1 MILIDIRKSNKLK
14 DSEYSAFIKF
24 DYNSKIVDA
33 IRELP
38 FRYYNP
44 SETEWEVP
52 TNKVEY
58 LINKLKEFD
67 IKIFG
72 KITIFEDKNT
82 NIGLPEGFEFKTK
95 PFSHQLE
102 GVEYGLKYD
111 RWFLG
116 DEQGL
121 GKALALDTKIYTY
134 PSGYKLMR
142 DIEVGDYV
150 YGKDGRPTRVTATY
164 YHKDVEMY
172 RFTFSDGISIDCCKD
187 HLWQIHTQH
196 GYKVV
201 DTNWFLQ
208 KNQFGVVRKDKLFSG
223 GSYNYYIDRCEPVQ
237 FRFMPVD
244 LHPYILGSLLGDGSL
259 NGGSVNFTTKDEESV
274 RRINELLPEGYILH
288 SSASMGDISYNIV
301 NLDNKPN
308 PKGSNIIKMWLKDLK
323 LMGTNSHTKFIPH
336 IYKYNSPEIRIAV
349 LQGLLDTDGYA
360 TKDNLVQYTT
370 VSKQLAEDVRFLV
383 ESLGGMCNWYEGTC
397 GYNDKITGVAYTLTI
412 RIDDPSKLFMLE
424 RKRSLLKPRHFKPR
438 RQIVS
443 IERIENADAKCI
455 TVDSKDHL
463 YLAEHFVV
471 THNTKQIID
480 IAVARKV
487 MYGYRFCLIV
497 CGVNTLKWNWVNEIH
512 THSKEDAYILGQRR
526 KGTKIRIGSTKD
538 KLEDLKLMYDI
549 KEPHPYFIITNV
561 ESFRDK
567 NIADTISDL
576 CKKGIIGM
584 CAADEMHKMKNPT
597 AQQTK
602 GFLKCLPY
610 CRIGMTGTPLMN
622 SPMDLYVILK
632 WLGYESHAFYS
643 FKQHYCVMGGY
654 GGYEIVGYKNLD
666 QLTAQVREIMLRRL
680 KSEVLDLP
688 EKIYVDDIVEME
700 GKQAVMYKEVEAGLK
715 ADYINGDIDL
725 TNPLSA
731 LIRLRQTTGYP
742 GILSDEITESAKLD
756 RMEELVENCTS
767 NDEKV
772 LIFSNWTQITDA
784 ICNKLKSEGH
794 KVGVITG
801 ETPDSSRQEIVDVF
815 QNSSNLSVLVGTIGA
830 MGTGLTLT
838 AATTVIF
845 VDEPWNKALFDQAV
859 DRAHRIGQKNN
870 ITIYSIMCKDTID
883 ERIHNLIYKKGAMS
897 DAIIDGKVVG
907 NKNEVFDYL
916 LNG

>member
-24 DYNSKIVDA
+24 DYNSRIVDA

-82 NIGLPEGFEFKTK
+82 NIELPEGFEFKTK

-121 GKALALDTKIYTY
+121 GK
-134 PSGYKLMR
+134 
-142 DIEVGDYV
+142 
-150 YGKDGRPTRVTATY
+150 
-164 YHKDVEMY
+164 
-172 RFTFSDGISIDCCKD
+172 
-187 HLWQIHTQH
+187 
-196 GYKVV
+196 
-201 DTNWFLQ
+201 
-208 KNQFGVVRKDKLFSG
+208 
-223 GSYNYYIDRCEPVQ
+223 
-237 FRFMPVD
+237 
-244 LHPYILGSLLGDGSL
+244 
-259 NGGSVNFTTKDEESV
+259 
-274 RRINELLPEGYILH
+274 
-288 SSASMGDISYNIV
+288 
-301 NLDNKPN
+301 
-308 PKGSNIIKMWLKDLK
+308 
-323 LMGTNSHTKFIPH
+323 
-336 IYKYNSPEIRIAV
+336 
-349 LQGLLDTDGYA
+349 
-360 TKDNLVQYTT
+360 
-370 VSKQLAEDVRFLV
+370 
-383 ESLGGMCNWYEGTC
+383 
-397 GYNDKITGVAYTLTI
+397 
-412 RIDDPSKLFMLE
+412 
-424 RKRSLLKPRHFKPR
+424 
-438 RQIVS
+438 
-443 IERIENADAKCI
+443 
-455 TVDSKDHL
+455 
-463 YLAEHFVV
+463 
-471 THNTKQIID
+471 TKQVID
-480 IAVARKV
+480 IAVARKLK
-487 MYGYRFCLIV
+487 YGYKHCLIV

-512 THSKEDAYILGQRR
+512 THSNEGSYILGQKLS
-526 KGTKIRIGSTKD
+526 KGKIKIGSTKD
-538 KLEDLKLMYDI
+538 KINDLNFLLLDKLVL
-549 KEPHPYFIITNV
+549 PYFIITNV

-567 NIADTISDL
+567 NIADLIQQL
-576 CKKGIIGM
+576 CKKGIINM

-597 AQQTK
+597 SQQTK
-602 GFLKCLPY
+602 GFLKCLPD

-688 EKIYVDDIVEME
+688 EKIYVDDIVEMD

-756 RMEELVENCTS
+756 RLEEIVENCIS

-772 LIFSNWTQITDA
+772 IIFSNWTQMTSVIFD
-784 ICNKLKSEGH
+784 
-794 KVGVITG
+794 KVAKYGCGVITG
-801 ETPDSSRQEIVDVF
+801 ETADSNRQAIVNKF
-815 QNSSNLSVLVGTIGA
+815 QSDDTLKVIVGTIGA

-883 ERIHNLIYKKGAMS
+883 ERIHNLIYKKGTMS

>member
-67 IKIFG
+67 IKICG

-121 GKALALDTKIYTY
+121 GK
-134 PSGYKLMR
+134 
-142 DIEVGDYV
+142 
-150 YGKDGRPTRVTATY
+150 
-164 YHKDVEMY
+164 
-172 RFTFSDGISIDCCKD
+172 
-187 HLWQIHTQH
+187 
-196 GYKVV
+196 
-201 DTNWFLQ
+201 
-208 KNQFGVVRKDKLFSG
+208 
-223 GSYNYYIDRCEPVQ
+223 
-237 FRFMPVD
+237 
-244 LHPYILGSLLGDGSL
+244 
-259 NGGSVNFTTKDEESV
+259 
-274 RRINELLPEGYILH
+274 
-288 SSASMGDISYNIV
+288 
-301 NLDNKPN
+301 
-308 PKGSNIIKMWLKDLK
+308 
-323 LMGTNSHTKFIPH
+323 
-336 IYKYNSPEIRIAV
+336 
-349 LQGLLDTDGYA
+349 
-360 TKDNLVQYTT
+360 
-370 VSKQLAEDVRFLV
+370 
-383 ESLGGMCNWYEGTC
+383 
-397 GYNDKITGVAYTLTI
+397 
-412 RIDDPSKLFMLE
+412 
-424 RKRSLLKPRHFKPR
+424 
-438 RQIVS
+438 
-443 IERIENADAKCI
+443 
-455 TVDSKDHL
+455 
-463 YLAEHFVV
+463 
-471 THNTKQIID
+471 TKQVID

-549 KEPHPYFIITNV
+549 KEPHPYFIITNI

-772 LIFSNWTQITDA
+772 IIFSNWTQMTDA
-784 ICNKLKSEGH
+784 ICNKLKSSGH
-794 KVGVITG
+794 NVGVITG

-815 QNSSNLSVLVGTIGA
+815 QNSSDLSVLVGTIGA

>member
-58 LINKLKEFD
+58 LINKLKGFD
-67 IKIFG
+67 IKICG
-72 KITIFEDKNT
+72 KLTIFEDKNT

-121 GKALALDTKIYTY
+121 GK
-134 PSGYKLMR
+134 
-142 DIEVGDYV
+142 
-150 YGKDGRPTRVTATY
+150 
-164 YHKDVEMY
+164 
-172 RFTFSDGISIDCCKD
+172 
-187 HLWQIHTQH
+187 
-196 GYKVV
+196 
-201 DTNWFLQ
+201 
-208 KNQFGVVRKDKLFSG
+208 
-223 GSYNYYIDRCEPVQ
+223 
-237 FRFMPVD
+237 
-244 LHPYILGSLLGDGSL
+244 
-259 NGGSVNFTTKDEESV
+259 
-274 RRINELLPEGYILH
+274 
-288 SSASMGDISYNIV
+288 
-301 NLDNKPN
+301 
-308 PKGSNIIKMWLKDLK
+308 
-323 LMGTNSHTKFIPH
+323 
-336 IYKYNSPEIRIAV
+336 
-349 LQGLLDTDGYA
+349 
-360 TKDNLVQYTT
+360 
-370 VSKQLAEDVRFLV
+370 
-383 ESLGGMCNWYEGTC
+383 
-397 GYNDKITGVAYTLTI
+397 
-412 RIDDPSKLFMLE
+412 
-424 RKRSLLKPRHFKPR
+424 
-438 RQIVS
+438 
-443 IERIENADAKCI
+443 
-455 TVDSKDHL
+455 
-463 YLAEHFVV
+463 
-471 THNTKQIID
+471 TKQVID

-538 KLEDLKLMYDI
+538 KLEDLKLMYDR

-688 EKIYVDDIVEME
+688 EKIYVDDIVEMD

-731 LIRLRQTTGYP
+731 FIRLRQTTGYP

-772 LIFSNWTQITDA
+772 IIFSNWTQMTDA
-784 ICNKLKSEGH
+784 ICNKLKSSGH
-794 KVGVITG
+794 NVGVITG

-815 QNSSNLSVLVGTIGA
+815 QNSSDLSVLVGTIGA

>member
-58 LINKLKEFD
+58 LINKLKGFD
-67 IKIFG
+67 IKICG
-72 KITIFEDKNT
+72 KLTIFEDKNT

-121 GKALALDTKIYTY
+121 GK
-134 PSGYKLMR
+134 
-142 DIEVGDYV
+142 
-150 YGKDGRPTRVTATY
+150 
-164 YHKDVEMY
+164 
-172 RFTFSDGISIDCCKD
+172 
-187 HLWQIHTQH
+187 
-196 GYKVV
+196 
-201 DTNWFLQ
+201 
-208 KNQFGVVRKDKLFSG
+208 
-223 GSYNYYIDRCEPVQ
+223 
-237 FRFMPVD
+237 
-244 LHPYILGSLLGDGSL
+244 
-259 NGGSVNFTTKDEESV
+259 
-274 RRINELLPEGYILH
+274 
-288 SSASMGDISYNIV
+288 
-301 NLDNKPN
+301 
-308 PKGSNIIKMWLKDLK
+308 
-323 LMGTNSHTKFIPH
+323 
-336 IYKYNSPEIRIAV
+336 
-349 LQGLLDTDGYA
+349 
-360 TKDNLVQYTT
+360 
-370 VSKQLAEDVRFLV
+370 
-383 ESLGGMCNWYEGTC
+383 
-397 GYNDKITGVAYTLTI
+397 
-412 RIDDPSKLFMLE
+412 
-424 RKRSLLKPRHFKPR
+424 
-438 RQIVS
+438 
-443 IERIENADAKCI
+443 
-455 TVDSKDHL
+455 
-463 YLAEHFVV
+463 
-471 THNTKQIID
+471 TKQVID

-538 KLEDLKLMYDI
+538 KLEDLKLMYDR

-756 RMEELVENCTS
+756 RMEEIVENCIS

-772 LIFSNWTQITDA
+772 IIFSNWTQMTDA
-784 ICNKLKSEGH
+784 ICNKLKSSRH

-815 QNSSNLSVLVGTIGA
+815 QNSSDLSVLVGTIGA

>member
-67 IKIFG
+67 IKICG

-121 GKALALDTKIYTY
+121 GK
-134 PSGYKLMR
+134 
-142 DIEVGDYV
+142 
-150 YGKDGRPTRVTATY
+150 
-164 YHKDVEMY
+164 
-172 RFTFSDGISIDCCKD
+172 
-187 HLWQIHTQH
+187 
-196 GYKVV
+196 
-201 DTNWFLQ
+201 
-208 KNQFGVVRKDKLFSG
+208 
-223 GSYNYYIDRCEPVQ
+223 
-237 FRFMPVD
+237 
-244 LHPYILGSLLGDGSL
+244 
-259 NGGSVNFTTKDEESV
+259 
-274 RRINELLPEGYILH
+274 
-288 SSASMGDISYNIV
+288 
-301 NLDNKPN
+301 
-308 PKGSNIIKMWLKDLK
+308 
-323 LMGTNSHTKFIPH
+323 
-336 IYKYNSPEIRIAV
+336 
-349 LQGLLDTDGYA
+349 
-360 TKDNLVQYTT
+360 
-370 VSKQLAEDVRFLV
+370 
-383 ESLGGMCNWYEGTC
+383 
-397 GYNDKITGVAYTLTI
+397 
-412 RIDDPSKLFMLE
+412 
-424 RKRSLLKPRHFKPR
+424 
-438 RQIVS
+438 
-443 IERIENADAKCI
+443 
-455 TVDSKDHL
+455 
-463 YLAEHFVV
+463 
-471 THNTKQIID
+471 TKQVID

-576 CKKGIIGM
+576 CKKEIIGM

-688 EKIYVDDIVEME
+688 EKIYVDDIVEMD

-772 LIFSNWTQITDA
+772 IIFSNWTQMTDA
-784 ICNKLKSEGH
+784 ICNKLKSSGH
-794 KVGVITG
+794 NVGVITG

-815 QNSSNLSVLVGTIGA
+815 QNSSDLSVLVGTIGA

>member
-58 LINKLKEFD
+58 LINKFKEFD
-67 IKIFG
+67 IKICG
-72 KITIFEDKNT
+72 KITIFEAKNT

-121 GKALALDTKIYTY
+121 GK
-134 PSGYKLMR
+134 
-142 DIEVGDYV
+142 
-150 YGKDGRPTRVTATY
+150 
-164 YHKDVEMY
+164 
-172 RFTFSDGISIDCCKD
+172 
-187 HLWQIHTQH
+187 
-196 GYKVV
+196 
-201 DTNWFLQ
+201 
-208 KNQFGVVRKDKLFSG
+208 
-223 GSYNYYIDRCEPVQ
+223 
-237 FRFMPVD
+237 
-244 LHPYILGSLLGDGSL
+244 
-259 NGGSVNFTTKDEESV
+259 
-274 RRINELLPEGYILH
+274 
-288 SSASMGDISYNIV
+288 
-301 NLDNKPN
+301 
-308 PKGSNIIKMWLKDLK
+308 
-323 LMGTNSHTKFIPH
+323 
-336 IYKYNSPEIRIAV
+336 
-349 LQGLLDTDGYA
+349 
-360 TKDNLVQYTT
+360 
-370 VSKQLAEDVRFLV
+370 SKQV
-383 ESLGGMCNWYEGTC
+383 
-397 GYNDKITGVAYTLTI
+397 
-412 RIDDPSKLFMLE
+412 
-424 RKRSLLKPRHFKPR
+424 
-438 RQIVS
+438 
-443 IERIENADAKCI
+443 
-455 TVDSKDHL
+455 
-463 YLAEHFVV
+463 
-471 THNTKQIID
+471 ID

-715 ADYINGDIDL
+715 ADYISGDIDL

-756 RMEELVENCTS
+756 RMGEIVENCIS

-772 LIFSNWTQITDA
+772 IIFSNWTQMTDA
-784 ICNKLKSEGH
+784 ILQVLHTKLKLIGRLEPA
-794 KVGVITG
+794 VITG
-801 ETPDSSRQEIVDVF
+801 NTNDSDRQQIVDRF
-815 QNSSNLSVLVGTIGA
+815 QNNDVCRVIIGTIGA

>member
-67 IKIFG
+67 IKICG

-116 DEQGL
+116 DEQGCISGESFVKIKEI
-121 GKALALDTKIYTY
+121 GKSANRDIKIKNLKKAFDLDKTIKIKSLVNGRFAYMPIKAVVNKGFQKTLELNLEDTSIQCTPDHLIYTENGWVEADKIKVGDKVFTNGIQTCPLCGTTENLITYKYSKFFGYCKSCMYKSRNGTKYNEIIKKIDDSGYVRLFGKETRDMPNYDKMYGMGIYEHHQVWYKNTGHIVDTSKEVVHHKNGIKTDNRFENLQLLTISEHDRLHSDTKT
-134 PSGYKLMR
+134 S
-142 DIEVGDYV
+142 
-150 YGKDGRPTRVTATY
+150 
-164 YHKDVEMY
+164 
-172 RFTFSDGISIDCCKD
+172 
-187 HLWQIHTQH
+187 HL
-196 GYKVV
+196 Y
-201 DTNWFLQ
+201 
-208 KNQFGVVRKDKLFSG
+208 QFNENLD
-223 GSYNYYIDRCEPVQ
+223 YIDRK
-237 FRFMPVD
+237 
-244 LHPYILGSLLGDGSL
+244 G
-259 NGGSVNFTTKDEESV
+259 K
-274 RRINELLPEGYILH
+274 RIY
-288 SSASMGDISYNIV
+288 
-301 NLDNKPN
+301 
-308 PKGSNIIKMWLKDLK
+308 
-323 LMGTNSHTKFIPH
+323 
-336 IYKYNSPEIRIAV
+336 
-349 LQGLLDTDGYA
+349 
-360 TKDNLVQYTT
+360 
-370 VSKQLAEDVRFLV
+370 
-383 ESLGGMCNWYEGTC
+383 
-397 GYNDKITGVAYTLTI
+397 
-412 RIDDPSKLFMLE
+412 
-424 RKRSLLKPRHFKPR
+424 LKPRLQEVTSKTYLGKQQVWDIAIDDDNIHNFICNN
-438 RQIVS
+438 IV
-443 IERIENADAKCI
+443 
-455 TVDSKDHL
+455 V
-463 YLAEHFVV
+463 
-471 THNTKQIID
+471 HNCGKTKQIID

-602 GFLKCLPY
+602 GFLKCLPD

-688 EKIYVDDIVEME
+688 EKIYVDDIVEMD

-742 GILSDEITESAKLD
+742 GILSETITESAKLD

-772 LIFSNWTQITDA
+772 LIFSNWTQMTDA

-801 ETPDSSRQEIVDVF
+801 ETPDSLRQEIVDVF
-815 QNSSNLSVLVGTIGA
+815 QNSSDLSVLVGTIGA

-845 VDEPWNKALFDQAV
+845 LDEPWNKALFDQAV

>member
-58 LINKLKEFD
+58 LINKLKGFD
-67 IKIFG
+67 IKICG
-72 KITIFEDKNT
+72 KLTIFEDKNT

-121 GKALALDTKIYTY
+121 GK
-134 PSGYKLMR
+134 
-142 DIEVGDYV
+142 
-150 YGKDGRPTRVTATY
+150 
-164 YHKDVEMY
+164 
-172 RFTFSDGISIDCCKD
+172 
-187 HLWQIHTQH
+187 
-196 GYKVV
+196 
-201 DTNWFLQ
+201 
-208 KNQFGVVRKDKLFSG
+208 
-223 GSYNYYIDRCEPVQ
+223 
-237 FRFMPVD
+237 
-244 LHPYILGSLLGDGSL
+244 
-259 NGGSVNFTTKDEESV
+259 
-274 RRINELLPEGYILH
+274 
-288 SSASMGDISYNIV
+288 
-301 NLDNKPN
+301 
-308 PKGSNIIKMWLKDLK
+308 
-323 LMGTNSHTKFIPH
+323 
-336 IYKYNSPEIRIAV
+336 
-349 LQGLLDTDGYA
+349 
-360 TKDNLVQYTT
+360 
-370 VSKQLAEDVRFLV
+370 
-383 ESLGGMCNWYEGTC
+383 
-397 GYNDKITGVAYTLTI
+397 
-412 RIDDPSKLFMLE
+412 
-424 RKRSLLKPRHFKPR
+424 
-438 RQIVS
+438 
-443 IERIENADAKCI
+443 
-455 TVDSKDHL
+455 
-463 YLAEHFVV
+463 
-471 THNTKQIID
+471 TKQVID

-772 LIFSNWTQITDA
+772 IIFSNWTQMTDA
-784 ICNKLKSEGH
+784 ICNKLKSSRH

-815 QNSSNLSVLVGTIGA
+815 QNSSDLSVLVGTIGA

-907 NKNEVFDYL
+907 NKNEVFNYL

>member
-58 LINKLKEFD
+58 LINKLKGFD
-67 IKIFG
+67 IKICG
-72 KITIFEDKNT
+72 KLTIFEDKNT

-121 GKALALDTKIYTY
+121 GK
-134 PSGYKLMR
+134 
-142 DIEVGDYV
+142 
-150 YGKDGRPTRVTATY
+150 
-164 YHKDVEMY
+164 
-172 RFTFSDGISIDCCKD
+172 
-187 HLWQIHTQH
+187 
-196 GYKVV
+196 
-201 DTNWFLQ
+201 
-208 KNQFGVVRKDKLFSG
+208 
-223 GSYNYYIDRCEPVQ
+223 
-237 FRFMPVD
+237 
-244 LHPYILGSLLGDGSL
+244 
-259 NGGSVNFTTKDEESV
+259 
-274 RRINELLPEGYILH
+274 
-288 SSASMGDISYNIV
+288 
-301 NLDNKPN
+301 
-308 PKGSNIIKMWLKDLK
+308 
-323 LMGTNSHTKFIPH
+323 
-336 IYKYNSPEIRIAV
+336 
-349 LQGLLDTDGYA
+349 
-360 TKDNLVQYTT
+360 
-370 VSKQLAEDVRFLV
+370 
-383 ESLGGMCNWYEGTC
+383 
-397 GYNDKITGVAYTLTI
+397 
-412 RIDDPSKLFMLE
+412 
-424 RKRSLLKPRHFKPR
+424 
-438 RQIVS
+438 
-443 IERIENADAKCI
+443 
-455 TVDSKDHL
+455 
-463 YLAEHFVV
+463 
-471 THNTKQIID
+471 TKQVID

-538 KLEDLKLMYDI
+538 KLEDLKLMYDR

-688 EKIYVDDIVEME
+688 EKIYVDDIVEMD

-756 RMEELVENCTS
+756 RMEEIVENCIS

-772 LIFSNWTQITDA
+772 IIFSNWTQMTSVIFD
-784 ICNKLKSEGH
+784 
-794 KVGVITG
+794 KVAKYGCGVITG
-801 ETPDSSRQEIVDVF
+801 ETADSNRQAIVNKF
-815 QNSSNLSVLVGTIGA
+815 QSDDTLKVIVGTIGA

>member
-58 LINKLKEFD
+58 LINKFKEFD
-67 IKIFG
+67 IKICG

-82 NIGLPEGFEFKTK
+82 NIELPEGFEFKTK

-121 GKALALDTKIYTY
+121 GK
-134 PSGYKLMR
+134 
-142 DIEVGDYV
+142 
-150 YGKDGRPTRVTATY
+150 
-164 YHKDVEMY
+164 
-172 RFTFSDGISIDCCKD
+172 
-187 HLWQIHTQH
+187 
-196 GYKVV
+196 
-201 DTNWFLQ
+201 
-208 KNQFGVVRKDKLFSG
+208 
-223 GSYNYYIDRCEPVQ
+223 
-237 FRFMPVD
+237 
-244 LHPYILGSLLGDGSL
+244 
-259 NGGSVNFTTKDEESV
+259 
-274 RRINELLPEGYILH
+274 
-288 SSASMGDISYNIV
+288 
-301 NLDNKPN
+301 
-308 PKGSNIIKMWLKDLK
+308 
-323 LMGTNSHTKFIPH
+323 
-336 IYKYNSPEIRIAV
+336 
-349 LQGLLDTDGYA
+349 
-360 TKDNLVQYTT
+360 
-370 VSKQLAEDVRFLV
+370 SKQV
-383 ESLGGMCNWYEGTC
+383 
-397 GYNDKITGVAYTLTI
+397 
-412 RIDDPSKLFMLE
+412 
-424 RKRSLLKPRHFKPR
+424 
-438 RQIVS
+438 
-443 IERIENADAKCI
+443 
-455 TVDSKDHL
+455 
-463 YLAEHFVV
+463 
-471 THNTKQIID
+471 ID

-512 THSKEDAYILGQRR
+512 THSKEEAYILGQRR

-602 GFLKCLPY
+602 GFLKCLPD

-756 RMEELVENCTS
+756 RMEEIVENCIS

-772 LIFSNWTQITDA
+772 IIFSNWTQMTSVIFD
-784 ICNKLKSEGH
+784 
-794 KVGVITG
+794 KVAKYGCGVITG
-801 ETPDSSRQEIVDVF
+801 ETADSNRQAIVNKF
-815 QNSSNLSVLVGTIGA
+815 QSDDTLKVIVGTIGA

>member
-38 FRYYNP
+38 FRYYNS

-67 IKIFG
+67 IKICG

-116 DEQGL
+116 DEQGCISGESFVKIKEI
-121 GKALALDTKIYTY
+121 GKSATRDIKIKNLKKAFDLDKTIKIKSLVNGRFAYMPIKAVVNKGFQKTLELNLEDTSIQCTPDHLIYTENGWVEADKIKVGDKVFTNGIQTCPLCGTTENLITYKYSKFFGYCKSCMYKSRNGTKYNEIIKKIDDSGYVRLFGKETRDMPNYDKMYGMGIYEHHQVWYKNTGHIVDTSKEVVHHKNGIKTDNRFENLQLLTISEHDRLHSDTKT
-134 PSGYKLMR
+134 S
-142 DIEVGDYV
+142 
-150 YGKDGRPTRVTATY
+150 
-164 YHKDVEMY
+164 
-172 RFTFSDGISIDCCKD
+172 
-187 HLWQIHTQH
+187 HL
-196 GYKVV
+196 Y
-201 DTNWFLQ
+201 
-208 KNQFGVVRKDKLFSG
+208 QFNENLD
-223 GSYNYYIDRCEPVQ
+223 YIDRK
-237 FRFMPVD
+237 
-244 LHPYILGSLLGDGSL
+244 G
-259 NGGSVNFTTKDEESV
+259 K
-274 RRINELLPEGYILH
+274 RIY
-288 SSASMGDISYNIV
+288 
-301 NLDNKPN
+301 
-308 PKGSNIIKMWLKDLK
+308 
-323 LMGTNSHTKFIPH
+323 
-336 IYKYNSPEIRIAV
+336 
-349 LQGLLDTDGYA
+349 
-360 TKDNLVQYTT
+360 
-370 VSKQLAEDVRFLV
+370 
-383 ESLGGMCNWYEGTC
+383 
-397 GYNDKITGVAYTLTI
+397 
-412 RIDDPSKLFMLE
+412 
-424 RKRSLLKPRHFKPR
+424 LKPRLQEVTSKTYLGKQQVWDIAIDDDNIHNFICNN
-438 RQIVS
+438 IV
-443 IERIENADAKCI
+443 
-455 TVDSKDHL
+455 V
-463 YLAEHFVV
+463 
-471 THNTKQIID
+471 HNCGKTKQIID

-602 GFLKCLPY
+602 GFLKCLPD

-688 EKIYVDDIVEME
+688 EKIYVDDVVEMD

-756 RMEELVENCTS
+756 RMEEIVENCTS

-772 LIFSNWTQITDA
+772 LIFSNWTQMTDA

-801 ETPDSSRQEIVDVF
+801 ETPDSLRQEIVDVF
-815 QNSSNLSVLVGTIGA
+815 QNSSDLSVLVGTIGA

-845 VDEPWNKALFDQAV
+845 LDEPWNKALFDQAV

>member
-58 LINKLKEFD
+58 LINKLKGFD
-67 IKIFG
+67 IKICG
-72 KITIFEDKNT
+72 KLTIFEDKNT

-121 GKALALDTKIYTY
+121 GK
-134 PSGYKLMR
+134 
-142 DIEVGDYV
+142 
-150 YGKDGRPTRVTATY
+150 
-164 YHKDVEMY
+164 
-172 RFTFSDGISIDCCKD
+172 
-187 HLWQIHTQH
+187 
-196 GYKVV
+196 
-201 DTNWFLQ
+201 
-208 KNQFGVVRKDKLFSG
+208 
-223 GSYNYYIDRCEPVQ
+223 
-237 FRFMPVD
+237 
-244 LHPYILGSLLGDGSL
+244 
-259 NGGSVNFTTKDEESV
+259 
-274 RRINELLPEGYILH
+274 
-288 SSASMGDISYNIV
+288 
-301 NLDNKPN
+301 
-308 PKGSNIIKMWLKDLK
+308 
-323 LMGTNSHTKFIPH
+323 
-336 IYKYNSPEIRIAV
+336 
-349 LQGLLDTDGYA
+349 
-360 TKDNLVQYTT
+360 
-370 VSKQLAEDVRFLV
+370 
-383 ESLGGMCNWYEGTC
+383 
-397 GYNDKITGVAYTLTI
+397 
-412 RIDDPSKLFMLE
+412 
-424 RKRSLLKPRHFKPR
+424 
-438 RQIVS
+438 
-443 IERIENADAKCI
+443 
-455 TVDSKDHL
+455 
-463 YLAEHFVV
+463 
-471 THNTKQIID
+471 TKQVID

-497 CGVNTLKWNWVNEIH
+497 CGVNTLKWNWINEIH

-538 KLEDLKLMYDI
+538 KLEDLKLMYDR

-688 EKIYVDDIVEME
+688 EKIYVDDIVEMD

-772 LIFSNWTQITDA
+772 IIFSNWTQMTDA
-784 ICNKLKSEGH
+784 ICNKLKSSGH
-794 KVGVITG
+794 NVGVITG

-815 QNSSNLSVLVGTIGA
+815 QNSSDLSVLVGTIGA

>member
-67 IKIFG
+67 IKICG
-72 KITIFEDKNT
+72 KLTLFEDKNT

-121 GKALALDTKIYTY
+121 GK
-134 PSGYKLMR
+134 
-142 DIEVGDYV
+142 
-150 YGKDGRPTRVTATY
+150 
-164 YHKDVEMY
+164 
-172 RFTFSDGISIDCCKD
+172 
-187 HLWQIHTQH
+187 
-196 GYKVV
+196 
-201 DTNWFLQ
+201 
-208 KNQFGVVRKDKLFSG
+208 
-223 GSYNYYIDRCEPVQ
+223 
-237 FRFMPVD
+237 
-244 LHPYILGSLLGDGSL
+244 
-259 NGGSVNFTTKDEESV
+259 
-274 RRINELLPEGYILH
+274 
-288 SSASMGDISYNIV
+288 
-301 NLDNKPN
+301 
-308 PKGSNIIKMWLKDLK
+308 
-323 LMGTNSHTKFIPH
+323 
-336 IYKYNSPEIRIAV
+336 
-349 LQGLLDTDGYA
+349 
-360 TKDNLVQYTT
+360 
-370 VSKQLAEDVRFLV
+370 SKQ
-383 ESLGGMCNWYEGTC
+383 T
-397 GYNDKITGVAYTLTI
+397 
-412 RIDDPSKLFMLE
+412 
-424 RKRSLLKPRHFKPR
+424 
-438 RQIVS
+438 
-443 IERIENADAKCI
+443 
-455 TVDSKDHL
+455 
-463 YLAEHFVV
+463 
-471 THNTKQIID
+471 ID
-480 IAVARKV
+480 IAVARKII
-487 MYGYRFCLIV
+487 YGYKFCLIV

-772 LIFSNWTQITDA
+772 LIFSNWTQMTDA

-845 VDEPWNKALFDQAV
+845 LDEPWNKALFDQAV

>member
-24 DYNSKIVDA
+24 DYNLKIVDA

-58 LINKLKEFD
+58 LINKLKGFD
-67 IKIFG
+67 IKICG
-72 KITIFEDKNT
+72 KLTIFEDKNT
-82 NIGLPEGFEFKTK
+82 NVGLPEGFEFKTK

-121 GKALALDTKIYTY
+121 GK
-134 PSGYKLMR
+134 
-142 DIEVGDYV
+142 
-150 YGKDGRPTRVTATY
+150 
-164 YHKDVEMY
+164 
-172 RFTFSDGISIDCCKD
+172 
-187 HLWQIHTQH
+187 
-196 GYKVV
+196 
-201 DTNWFLQ
+201 
-208 KNQFGVVRKDKLFSG
+208 
-223 GSYNYYIDRCEPVQ
+223 
-237 FRFMPVD
+237 
-244 LHPYILGSLLGDGSL
+244 
-259 NGGSVNFTTKDEESV
+259 
-274 RRINELLPEGYILH
+274 
-288 SSASMGDISYNIV
+288 
-301 NLDNKPN
+301 
-308 PKGSNIIKMWLKDLK
+308 
-323 LMGTNSHTKFIPH
+323 
-336 IYKYNSPEIRIAV
+336 
-349 LQGLLDTDGYA
+349 
-360 TKDNLVQYTT
+360 
-370 VSKQLAEDVRFLV
+370 
-383 ESLGGMCNWYEGTC
+383 
-397 GYNDKITGVAYTLTI
+397 
-412 RIDDPSKLFMLE
+412 
-424 RKRSLLKPRHFKPR
+424 
-438 RQIVS
+438 
-443 IERIENADAKCI
+443 
-455 TVDSKDHL
+455 
-463 YLAEHFVV
+463 
-471 THNTKQIID
+471 TKQVID

-538 KLEDLKLMYDI
+538 KLEDLKLMYDR

-688 EKIYVDDIVEME
+688 EKIYVDDIVEMD

-772 LIFSNWTQITDA
+772 IIFSNWTQMTDA
-784 ICNKLKSEGH
+784 ICNKLKSSRH

-815 QNSSNLSVLVGTIGA
+815 QNSSDLSVLVGTIGA

>member
-52 TNKVEY
+52 INKVEY

-67 IKIFG
+67 IKICG

-121 GKALALDTKIYTY
+121 GK
-134 PSGYKLMR
+134 
-142 DIEVGDYV
+142 
-150 YGKDGRPTRVTATY
+150 
-164 YHKDVEMY
+164 
-172 RFTFSDGISIDCCKD
+172 
-187 HLWQIHTQH
+187 
-196 GYKVV
+196 
-201 DTNWFLQ
+201 
-208 KNQFGVVRKDKLFSG
+208 
-223 GSYNYYIDRCEPVQ
+223 
-237 FRFMPVD
+237 
-244 LHPYILGSLLGDGSL
+244 
-259 NGGSVNFTTKDEESV
+259 
-274 RRINELLPEGYILH
+274 
-288 SSASMGDISYNIV
+288 
-301 NLDNKPN
+301 
-308 PKGSNIIKMWLKDLK
+308 
-323 LMGTNSHTKFIPH
+323 
-336 IYKYNSPEIRIAV
+336 
-349 LQGLLDTDGYA
+349 
-360 TKDNLVQYTT
+360 
-370 VSKQLAEDVRFLV
+370 
-383 ESLGGMCNWYEGTC
+383 
-397 GYNDKITGVAYTLTI
+397 
-412 RIDDPSKLFMLE
+412 
-424 RKRSLLKPRHFKPR
+424 
-438 RQIVS
+438 
-443 IERIENADAKCI
+443 
-455 TVDSKDHL
+455 
-463 YLAEHFVV
+463 
-471 THNTKQIID
+471 TKQVID

-538 KLEDLKLMYDI
+538 KLEDLKLMYDR

-772 LIFSNWTQITDA
+772 IIFSNWTQMTDA
-784 ICNKLKSEGH
+784 ICNKLKSSRH

-815 QNSSNLSVLVGTIGA
+815 QNSSDLSVLVGTIGA

>member
-58 LINKLKEFD
+58 LINKLKGFD
-67 IKIFG
+67 IKICG
-72 KITIFEDKNT
+72 KLTIFEDKNT

-121 GKALALDTKIYTY
+121 GK
-134 PSGYKLMR
+134 
-142 DIEVGDYV
+142 
-150 YGKDGRPTRVTATY
+150 
-164 YHKDVEMY
+164 
-172 RFTFSDGISIDCCKD
+172 
-187 HLWQIHTQH
+187 
-196 GYKVV
+196 
-201 DTNWFLQ
+201 
-208 KNQFGVVRKDKLFSG
+208 
-223 GSYNYYIDRCEPVQ
+223 
-237 FRFMPVD
+237 
-244 LHPYILGSLLGDGSL
+244 
-259 NGGSVNFTTKDEESV
+259 
-274 RRINELLPEGYILH
+274 
-288 SSASMGDISYNIV
+288 
-301 NLDNKPN
+301 
-308 PKGSNIIKMWLKDLK
+308 
-323 LMGTNSHTKFIPH
+323 
-336 IYKYNSPEIRIAV
+336 
-349 LQGLLDTDGYA
+349 
-360 TKDNLVQYTT
+360 
-370 VSKQLAEDVRFLV
+370 
-383 ESLGGMCNWYEGTC
+383 
-397 GYNDKITGVAYTLTI
+397 
-412 RIDDPSKLFMLE
+412 
-424 RKRSLLKPRHFKPR
+424 
-438 RQIVS
+438 
-443 IERIENADAKCI
+443 
-455 TVDSKDHL
+455 
-463 YLAEHFVV
+463 
-471 THNTKQIID
+471 TKQVID

-538 KLEDLKLMYDI
+538 KLEDLKLMYDR

-688 EKIYVDDIVEME
+688 EKIYVDDIVEMD

-756 RMEELVENCTS
+756 RMEEIVENCIS

-772 LIFSNWTQITDA
+772 IIFSNWTQMTDA
-784 ICNKLKSEGH
+784 ICNKLKSSRH

-815 QNSSNLSVLVGTIGA
+815 QNSSDLSVLVGTIGA

>member
-24 DYNSKIVDA
+24 DYNSRIVDA

-82 NIGLPEGFEFKTK
+82 NIELPEGFEFKTK

-121 GKALALDTKIYTY
+121 GK
-134 PSGYKLMR
+134 
-142 DIEVGDYV
+142 
-150 YGKDGRPTRVTATY
+150 
-164 YHKDVEMY
+164 
-172 RFTFSDGISIDCCKD
+172 
-187 HLWQIHTQH
+187 
-196 GYKVV
+196 
-201 DTNWFLQ
+201 
-208 KNQFGVVRKDKLFSG
+208 
-223 GSYNYYIDRCEPVQ
+223 
-237 FRFMPVD
+237 
-244 LHPYILGSLLGDGSL
+244 
-259 NGGSVNFTTKDEESV
+259 
-274 RRINELLPEGYILH
+274 
-288 SSASMGDISYNIV
+288 
-301 NLDNKPN
+301 
-308 PKGSNIIKMWLKDLK
+308 
-323 LMGTNSHTKFIPH
+323 
-336 IYKYNSPEIRIAV
+336 
-349 LQGLLDTDGYA
+349 
-360 TKDNLVQYTT
+360 
-370 VSKQLAEDVRFLV
+370 
-383 ESLGGMCNWYEGTC
+383 
-397 GYNDKITGVAYTLTI
+397 
-412 RIDDPSKLFMLE
+412 
-424 RKRSLLKPRHFKPR
+424 
-438 RQIVS
+438 
-443 IERIENADAKCI
+443 
-455 TVDSKDHL
+455 
-463 YLAEHFVV
+463 
-471 THNTKQIID
+471 TKQVID
-480 IAVARKV
+480 IAVARKLK
-487 MYGYRFCLIV
+487 YGYKHCLIV

-512 THSKEDAYILGQRR
+512 THSNEGSYILGQKLS
-526 KGTKIRIGSTKD
+526 KGKIKIGSTKD
-538 KLEDLKLMYDI
+538 KINDLNFLLLDKLVL
-549 KEPHPYFIITNV
+549 PYFIITNV

-567 NIADTISDL
+567 NIADLIQQL
-576 CKKGIIGM
+576 CKKGIINM

-597 AQQTK
+597 SQQTK
-602 GFLKCLPY
+602 GFLKCLPD

-688 EKIYVDDIVEME
+688 EKIYVDDIVEMD

-756 RMEELVENCTS
+756 RLEEIVENCIS

-772 LIFSNWTQITDA
+772 IIFSNWTQMTSVIFD
-784 ICNKLKSEGH
+784 
-794 KVGVITG
+794 KVAKYGCGVITG
-801 ETPDSSRQEIVDVF
+801 ETADSNRQAIVNKF
-815 QNSSNLSVLVGTIGA
+815 QSDDTLKVIVGTIGA

>member
-14 DSEYSAFIKF
+14 DSEHSAFIKF

-67 IKIFG
+67 IKICG

-121 GKALALDTKIYTY
+121 GK
-134 PSGYKLMR
+134 
-142 DIEVGDYV
+142 
-150 YGKDGRPTRVTATY
+150 
-164 YHKDVEMY
+164 
-172 RFTFSDGISIDCCKD
+172 
-187 HLWQIHTQH
+187 
-196 GYKVV
+196 
-201 DTNWFLQ
+201 
-208 KNQFGVVRKDKLFSG
+208 
-223 GSYNYYIDRCEPVQ
+223 
-237 FRFMPVD
+237 
-244 LHPYILGSLLGDGSL
+244 
-259 NGGSVNFTTKDEESV
+259 
-274 RRINELLPEGYILH
+274 
-288 SSASMGDISYNIV
+288 
-301 NLDNKPN
+301 
-308 PKGSNIIKMWLKDLK
+308 
-323 LMGTNSHTKFIPH
+323 
-336 IYKYNSPEIRIAV
+336 
-349 LQGLLDTDGYA
+349 
-360 TKDNLVQYTT
+360 
-370 VSKQLAEDVRFLV
+370 
-383 ESLGGMCNWYEGTC
+383 
-397 GYNDKITGVAYTLTI
+397 
-412 RIDDPSKLFMLE
+412 
-424 RKRSLLKPRHFKPR
+424 
-438 RQIVS
+438 
-443 IERIENADAKCI
+443 
-455 TVDSKDHL
+455 
-463 YLAEHFVV
+463 
-471 THNTKQIID
+471 TKQVID

-538 KLEDLKLMYDI
+538 KLEDLKLMYDR

-742 GILSDEITESAKLD
+742 GILSETITESAKLD
-756 RMEELVENCTS
+756 RMEEIVENCIS

-772 LIFSNWTQITDA
+772 IIFSNWTQMTDA
-784 ICNKLKSEGH
+784 ICNKLKSSRH

-815 QNSSNLSVLVGTIGA
+815 QNSSDLSVLVGTIGA

-845 VDEPWNKALFDQAV
+845 LDEPWNKALFDQAV

>member
-67 IKIFG
+67 IKICG

-116 DEQGL
+116 DEQGCISGESFVKIKEI
-121 GKALALDTKIYTY
+121 GKSANRDIKIKNLKKAFDLDKTIKIKSLVNGRFAYMPIKAVVNKGFQKTLELNLEDTSIQCTPDHLIYTENGWVEADKIKVGDKVFTNGIQTCPLCGTTENLITYKYSKFFGYCKSCMYKSRNGTKYNEIIKKIDDSGYVRLFGKETRDMPNYDKMYGMGIYEHHQVWYKNTGHIVDTSKEVVHHKNGIKTDNRFENLQLLTISEHDRLHSDTKT
-134 PSGYKLMR
+134 S
-142 DIEVGDYV
+142 
-150 YGKDGRPTRVTATY
+150 
-164 YHKDVEMY
+164 
-172 RFTFSDGISIDCCKD
+172 
-187 HLWQIHTQH
+187 HL
-196 GYKVV
+196 Y
-201 DTNWFLQ
+201 
-208 KNQFGVVRKDKLFSG
+208 QFNENLD
-223 GSYNYYIDRCEPVQ
+223 YIDRK
-237 FRFMPVD
+237 
-244 LHPYILGSLLGDGSL
+244 G
-259 NGGSVNFTTKDEESV
+259 K
-274 RRINELLPEGYILH
+274 RIY
-288 SSASMGDISYNIV
+288 
-301 NLDNKPN
+301 
-308 PKGSNIIKMWLKDLK
+308 
-323 LMGTNSHTKFIPH
+323 
-336 IYKYNSPEIRIAV
+336 
-349 LQGLLDTDGYA
+349 
-360 TKDNLVQYTT
+360 
-370 VSKQLAEDVRFLV
+370 
-383 ESLGGMCNWYEGTC
+383 
-397 GYNDKITGVAYTLTI
+397 
-412 RIDDPSKLFMLE
+412 
-424 RKRSLLKPRHFKPR
+424 LKPRLQEVTSKTYLGKQQVWDIAIDDDNIHNFICNN
-438 RQIVS
+438 IV
-443 IERIENADAKCI
+443 
-455 TVDSKDHL
+455 V
-463 YLAEHFVV
+463 
-471 THNTKQIID
+471 HNCGKTKQIID
-480 IAVARKV
+480 IAVARKI

-602 GFLKCLPY
+602 GFLKCLPD

-688 EKIYVDDIVEME
+688 EKIYVDDVVEMD

-742 GILSDEITESAKLD
+742 GILSETITESAKLD

-772 LIFSNWTQITDA
+772 LIFSNWTQMTDA

-801 ETPDSSRQEIVDVF
+801 ETPDSLRQEIVDVF
-815 QNSSNLSVLVGTIGA
+815 QNSSDLSVLVGTIGA

-845 VDEPWNKALFDQAV
+845 LDEPWNKALFDQAV

>member
-67 IKIFG
+67 IKICG

-116 DEQGL
+116 DEQGCISGESFVKIKEI
-121 GKALALDTKIYTY
+121 GKSANRDIKIKNLKKAFDLDKTIKIKSLVNGRFAYMPIKAVVNKGFQKTLELNLEDTSIQCTPDHLIYTENGWVEADKIKVGDKVFTNGIQTCPLCGTTENLITYKYSKFFGYCKSCMYKSRNGTKYNEIIKKIDDSGYVRLFGKETRDMPNYDKMYGMGIYEHHQVWYKNTGHIVDTSKEVVHHKNGIKTDNRFENLQLLTISEHDRLHSDTKT
-134 PSGYKLMR
+134 S
-142 DIEVGDYV
+142 
-150 YGKDGRPTRVTATY
+150 
-164 YHKDVEMY
+164 
-172 RFTFSDGISIDCCKD
+172 
-187 HLWQIHTQH
+187 HL
-196 GYKVV
+196 Y
-201 DTNWFLQ
+201 
-208 KNQFGVVRKDKLFSG
+208 QFNENLD
-223 GSYNYYIDRCEPVQ
+223 YIDRK
-237 FRFMPVD
+237 
-244 LHPYILGSLLGDGSL
+244 G
-259 NGGSVNFTTKDEESV
+259 K
-274 RRINELLPEGYILH
+274 RIY
-288 SSASMGDISYNIV
+288 
-301 NLDNKPN
+301 
-308 PKGSNIIKMWLKDLK
+308 
-323 LMGTNSHTKFIPH
+323 
-336 IYKYNSPEIRIAV
+336 
-349 LQGLLDTDGYA
+349 
-360 TKDNLVQYTT
+360 
-370 VSKQLAEDVRFLV
+370 
-383 ESLGGMCNWYEGTC
+383 
-397 GYNDKITGVAYTLTI
+397 
-412 RIDDPSKLFMLE
+412 
-424 RKRSLLKPRHFKPR
+424 LKPRLQEVTSKTYLGKQQVWDIAIDDDNIHNFICNN
-438 RQIVS
+438 IV
-443 IERIENADAKCI
+443 
-455 TVDSKDHL
+455 V
-463 YLAEHFVV
+463 
-471 THNTKQIID
+471 HNCGKTKQIID

-602 GFLKCLPY
+602 GFLKCLPD

-688 EKIYVDDIVEME
+688 EKIYVDDVVEMD

-756 RMEELVENCTS
+756 RMEEIVENCTS

-772 LIFSNWTQITDA
+772 LIFSNWTQMTDA

-801 ETPDSSRQEIVDVF
+801 ETPDSLRQEIVDVF
-815 QNSSNLSVLVGTIGA
+815 QNSSDLSVLVGTIGA

-845 VDEPWNKALFDQAV
+845 LDEPWNKALFDQAV

>member
-58 LINKLKEFD
+58 LINKFKEFD
-67 IKIFG
+67 IKICG

-82 NIGLPEGFEFKTK
+82 NIELPEGFEFKTK

-121 GKALALDTKIYTY
+121 GK
-134 PSGYKLMR
+134 
-142 DIEVGDYV
+142 
-150 YGKDGRPTRVTATY
+150 
-164 YHKDVEMY
+164 
-172 RFTFSDGISIDCCKD
+172 
-187 HLWQIHTQH
+187 
-196 GYKVV
+196 
-201 DTNWFLQ
+201 
-208 KNQFGVVRKDKLFSG
+208 
-223 GSYNYYIDRCEPVQ
+223 
-237 FRFMPVD
+237 
-244 LHPYILGSLLGDGSL
+244 
-259 NGGSVNFTTKDEESV
+259 
-274 RRINELLPEGYILH
+274 
-288 SSASMGDISYNIV
+288 
-301 NLDNKPN
+301 
-308 PKGSNIIKMWLKDLK
+308 
-323 LMGTNSHTKFIPH
+323 
-336 IYKYNSPEIRIAV
+336 
-349 LQGLLDTDGYA
+349 
-360 TKDNLVQYTT
+360 
-370 VSKQLAEDVRFLV
+370 SKQV
-383 ESLGGMCNWYEGTC
+383 
-397 GYNDKITGVAYTLTI
+397 
-412 RIDDPSKLFMLE
+412 
-424 RKRSLLKPRHFKPR
+424 
-438 RQIVS
+438 
-443 IERIENADAKCI
+443 
-455 TVDSKDHL
+455 
-463 YLAEHFVV
+463 
-471 THNTKQIID
+471 ID

-512 THSKEDAYILGQRR
+512 THSNEDVYILGQRR
-526 KGTKIRIGSTKD
+526 KGTKIIIGSTKD
-538 KLEDLKLMYDI
+538 KLEDLKLMYNMS
-549 KEPHPYFIITNV
+549 EPHPYFIITNI

-602 GFLKCLPY
+602 GFLKCLPD

-688 EKIYVDDIVEME
+688 EKIYVDDIVEMD
-700 GKQAVMYKEVEAGLK
+700 GRQAVMYKEVEAGLK

-742 GILSDEITESAKLD
+742 GILSETITESAKLD
-756 RMEELVENCTS
+756 RMEEIVENCIS

-772 LIFSNWTQITDA
+772 IIFSNWTQMTDA
-784 ICNKLKSEGH
+784 ICNKLKSVGY

-801 ETPDSSRQEIVDVF
+801 ETPDISRQEIVDVF
-815 QNSSNLSVLVGTIGA
+815 QNSSDLKVLVGTIGA

-838 AATTVIF
+838 EATTVIF
-845 VDEPWNKALFDQAV
+845 LDEPWNKALFDQAV

-907 NKNEVFDYL
+907 NKNEVFNYL

>member
-24 DYNSKIVDA
+24 DYNSRIVDA

-82 NIGLPEGFEFKTK
+82 NIELPEGFEFKTK

-121 GKALALDTKIYTY
+121 GK
-134 PSGYKLMR
+134 
-142 DIEVGDYV
+142 
-150 YGKDGRPTRVTATY
+150 
-164 YHKDVEMY
+164 
-172 RFTFSDGISIDCCKD
+172 
-187 HLWQIHTQH
+187 
-196 GYKVV
+196 
-201 DTNWFLQ
+201 
-208 KNQFGVVRKDKLFSG
+208 
-223 GSYNYYIDRCEPVQ
+223 
-237 FRFMPVD
+237 
-244 LHPYILGSLLGDGSL
+244 
-259 NGGSVNFTTKDEESV
+259 
-274 RRINELLPEGYILH
+274 
-288 SSASMGDISYNIV
+288 
-301 NLDNKPN
+301 
-308 PKGSNIIKMWLKDLK
+308 
-323 LMGTNSHTKFIPH
+323 
-336 IYKYNSPEIRIAV
+336 
-349 LQGLLDTDGYA
+349 
-360 TKDNLVQYTT
+360 
-370 VSKQLAEDVRFLV
+370 
-383 ESLGGMCNWYEGTC
+383 
-397 GYNDKITGVAYTLTI
+397 
-412 RIDDPSKLFMLE
+412 
-424 RKRSLLKPRHFKPR
+424 
-438 RQIVS
+438 
-443 IERIENADAKCI
+443 
-455 TVDSKDHL
+455 
-463 YLAEHFVV
+463 
-471 THNTKQIID
+471 TKQVID
-480 IAVARKV
+480 IAVARKLK
-487 MYGYRFCLIV
+487 YGYKHCLIV

-512 THSKEDAYILGQRR
+512 THSNEGSYILGQKLS
-526 KGTKIRIGSTKD
+526 KGKIKIGSTKD
-538 KLEDLKLMYDI
+538 KINDLNFLLLDKLVL
-549 KEPHPYFIITNV
+549 PYFIITNV

-567 NIADTISDL
+567 NIADLIQQL
-576 CKKGIIGM
+576 CKKSIINM

-597 AQQTK
+597 SQQTK
-602 GFLKCLPY
+602 GFLKCLPD

-688 EKIYVDDIVEME
+688 EKIYVDDIVEMD
-700 GKQAVMYKEVEAGLK
+700 GRQAVMYKEVEAGLK

-756 RMEELVENCTS
+756 RLEEIVENCIS

-772 LIFSNWTQITDA
+772 IIFSNWTQMTNVIFD
-784 ICNKLKSEGH
+784 
-794 KVGVITG
+794 KVAKYGCGVITG
-801 ETPDSSRQEIVDVF
+801 ETADSNRQAIVNKF
-815 QNSSNLSVLVGTIGA
+815 QSDDTLKVIVGTIGA